1 LSSKLL
7 KPLLEANPV
16 AKKKKKK
23 RVKEWEMNKVFKD
36 NWVVKFHG

>member
-1 LSSKLL
+1 LE
-7 KPLLEANPV
+7 PLFEANLV

-23 RVKEWEMNKVFKD
+23 MVEEWEVNKVFKD